1 MRYSDVFFYTL
12 RELSKKNKSIQEKA
26 VWKQA
31 TENKKVFYSH
41 CSTKDS
47 RMQIFWCTTDLHKK
61 VTDASVKEKKGKQ
74 NCEEKSTLKTWI

>member
-1 MRYSDVFFYTL
+1 MRYSDVFFFIPL
-12 RELSKKNKSIQEKA
+12 GNSQNKITSIQKKT

-47 RMQIFWCTTDLHKK
+47 RMQIFWCTADLHKK
-61 VTDASVKEKKGKQ
+61 VTNASVKEKQEKQ
-74 NCEEKSTLKTWI
+74 NCEKKGTL

>member
-1 MRYSDVFFYTL
+1 MFFFIHL
-12 RELSKKNKSIQEKA
+12 GNSQKKNKSIQEKA

>member
-1 MRYSDVFFYTL
+1 MRYSDVFFFFTHL
-12 RELSKKNKSIQEKA
+12 GNSQNKITSIQKKT

-74 NCEEKSTLKTWI
+74 NCEEKSTL